1 MRNCID
7 CNTDISYKTSNNV
20 KRCERCSRTRE
31 AKVSSIKISRRGYTI
46 GMIKH
51 KVITLYSGS
60 CAICKWKA
68 TDELLTISGKTFYSF
83 GCEIH
88 HIEPVSSGGDESLSN
103 LILLCPNHHKQA
115 DLGII
120 SKTELRAYQ
129 IPAEGVVDSLT
140 LKTKGAELIDSVL

>member
-20 KRCERCSRTRE
+20 KRCERCKRLKYANRE
-31 AKVSSIKISRRGYTI
+31 KISKRGYTI

-60 CAICKWKA
+60 CAICNWKA
-68 TDELLTISGKTFYSF
+68 TDELLTIRGNTFYSF

-88 HIEPVSSGGDESLSN
+88 HIEPVSNGGDESLSN

-120 SKTELRAYQ
+120 SKEELRAYQ